1 MSTFPPAL
9 HGKSVPKSILR
20 VSTDPENEEKRGSR
34 NQGQAAMKRVKSGIS
49 AIQEARE
56 DVKSRA
62 IILEKVRK
70 DIAEVEL
77 ERDRYKALAREEHQ
91 RNRVM
96 VMQSNKVVLEAQA
109 EQTRGFFL
117 TSLSPRGIN
126 YTPENTIGSRSSLS
140 RLSLSKATPTLT
152 QAGSPRSVVSSQ
164 SHRLLL
170 KS

>member
-1 MSTFPPAL
+1 
-9 HGKSVPKSILR
+9 
-20 VSTDPENEEKRGSR
+20 
-34 NQGQAAMKRVKSGIS
+34 MKRVQSSLS

-56 DVKSRA
+56 DLKTRA
-62 IILEKVRK
+62 IILDKARK
-70 DIAEVEL
+70 GLAELES

-96 VMQSNKVVLEAQA
+96 VMQSNKVVLEVQA

-126 YTPENTIGSRSSLS
+126 YTPENTIGSRPSLS
-140 RLSLSKATPTLT
+140 RLSLSKATPNLT
-152 QAGSPRSVVSSQ
+152 QTASPRSVVSSQ